1 MEHNTQTIQI
11 PNDGP
16 LFEDAL
22 LTGGLGLLA
31 RAPLSELQ
39 VNLGRLCNQACSHC
53 HVDAGPKRT
62 EIMQW
67 RTMTRILSWFDTAR
81 LPRVDITGGA
91 PELNPYFRKFVDGFI
106 ALGADITSRCNLT
119 VLFEP
124 DQQDLAG
131 WYAHRRI
138 RLVCSLPC
146 YSKQNVDRQRGKGV
160 FNKSIEALR
169 LLNRHG
175 YGLEEGLDL
184 DLVYNPGG
192 AALPPA
198 QGQLEADYKTRLFDG
213 FGIRFNRLL
222 TLTNL
227 PINRFAHYLQR
238 TGQMQSYQQLL
249 VDNFNPRSIPN
260 LMCRHLLSVDWLGQV
275 YDCDFNQ
282 MLALPLGEGDPR
294 HLWELD
300 PRAIEDAPI
309 AVDRHCFG
317 CTAGAGS
324 GCGGAL
330 VANGTG

>member
-1 MEHNTQTIQI
+1 MEQNTQNIRVS
-11 PNDGP
+11 NDG
-16 LFEDAL
+16 LSFDDAL
-22 LTGGLGLLA
+22 RTSGLGLLT

-39 VNLGRLCNQACSHC
+39 VNVGRLCNQACSHC
-53 HVDAGPKRT
+53 HVDAGPKRK
-62 EIMQW
+62 EIMSW
-67 RTMTRILSWFDTAR
+67 ETMTRILSWFEKAR

-91 PELNPYFRKFVDGFI
+91 PELNPQFRRFVDGFM
-106 ALGADITSRCNLT
+106 ARGAHVTSRCNLT

-124 DQQDLAG
+124 DQEDLAG
-131 WYAHRRI
+131 WYARRRI

-146 YSKQNVDRQRGKGV
+146 YSKQNVDEQRGRGV
-160 FNKSIEALR
+160 FNKSIEALHR
-169 LLNRHG
+169 LNQHG
-175 YGLEEGLDL
+175 YGLEEGLVV

-192 AALPPA
+192 AMLPPA

-227 PINRFAHYLQR
+227 PINRFAHYLRR
-238 TGQMQSYQQLL
+238 TCQTQSYQQLL
-249 VDNFNPRSIPN
+249 VDNFNLHSIPN
-260 LMCRHLLSVDWLGQV
+260 LMCRHLLSVDWLGRA

-282 MLALPLGEGDPR
+282 MLALPLGDGDPS

-300 PRAIEDAPI
+300 PHALKDAPI

-324 GCGGAL
+324 SCGGAL
-330 VANGTG
+330 VSNGTV